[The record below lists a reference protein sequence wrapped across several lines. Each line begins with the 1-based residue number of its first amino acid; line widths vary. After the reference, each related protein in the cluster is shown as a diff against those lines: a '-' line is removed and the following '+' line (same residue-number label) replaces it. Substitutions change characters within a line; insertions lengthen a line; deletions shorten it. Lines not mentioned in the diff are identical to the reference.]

1 MPFKNYTLIILFS
14 AFVLQESAAYDHQ
27 PPAVPADSVGIERIG
42 GEVYIKHRVSQGETL
57 FSLSRRYETA
67 VADIHDSNPGI
78 DVENLSIGDTL
89 RVPLFP
95 QFAQGKKTIH
105 TVKEGET
112 LYRISREHD
121 VSIGDIRKWNVLTHQ
136 PLAIGQEIVIY
147 HVERTTEASQQNEID
162 EKRYVVHTVMQG
174 ETLFAISRA
183 YNIPVK
189 ELMQRNK
196 LSDERIAFGQ
206 KLIIRDREVIASP
219 ELPMTASASGQT
231 FTIPEPTASADEDE
245 VDEEIYDR
253 RLSRTEAL
261 EQEKQRIRAIRA
273 AEKKAISAY
282 EKKSELGF
290 AAAIEGGMETQKFLA
305 LHRTAPVGT
314 IIQIRNEMNN
324 LSVFVRV
331 VGKLPGTGVNEKVSI
346 RISRAAYEKL
356 GGINERFP
364 VEITYVQ

>member
-1 MPFKNYTLIILFS
+1 MQFKIYTFITLLIIFFQDGYASHGLS
-14 AFVLQESAAYDHQ
+14 PVV
-27 PPAVPADSVGIERIG
+27 VPEDSVGVERID
-42 GEVYIKHRVSQGETL
+42 GEIFILHQVSQGETL
-57 FSLSRRYETA
+57 FGLSRKYATE
-67 VADIHDSNPGI
+67 VAAIRQSNPAI
-78 DVENLSIGDTL
+78 DVDDLGIGDTL

-105 TVKEGET
+105 RVKEGET
-112 LYRISREHD
+112 LYRLSKQYDVNISD
-121 VSIGDIRKWNVLTHQ
+121 LKKWNVLNQQ

-147 HVERTTEASQQNEID
+147 HVERANVKQQQNIID
-162 EKRYVVHTVMQG
+162 ERQYVVHTVMQG

-183 YNIPVK
+183 YDVPVK

-206 KLIIRDREVIASP
+206 KLIIRERELIASP
-219 ELPMTASASGQT
+219 ELPVTASTTSAL
-231 FTIPEPTASADEDE
+231 TIPEPTINREEEEDDEI
-245 VDEEIYDR
+245 VDQ
-253 RLSRTEAL
+253 RLTRAEAL

-273 AEKKAISAY
+273 AEKKALSDY

-290 AAAIEGGMETQKFLA
+290 AAAIEGGIETQKFLA

-331 VGKLPGTGVNEKVSI
+331 VGKLPETGVNKKVSI

-364 VEITYVQ
+364 VEITYIQ